1 MNVNGITCPQC
12 GALNPVG
19 SRVCGNCGTSLL
31 SASQPPQQAYTP
43 PPPQQ
48 SPMPP
53 QQPQYYSPQSSYIP
67 PGAPVPPNMPPAGYN
82 MPQSQPP
89 KKSNN
94 TWIACCAGLLIVG
107 LCIVVVALVGGGAY
121 VRQRALS
128 AYNRLANSTNSQS
141 FLDTVMPPSTL
152 ATIEAMST
160 QVIST
165 SIPGLMSQSTPE
177 PNSSAPQDTSVPQ
190 VNGACSYTPPAIT
203 ASGIISKV
211 TMAENTQGANKDPVN
226 PTKVFQTSATIH
238 AVVAITN
245 APANTRV
252 KAIWFATSAE
262 SVDCNTQVGQ
272 PYELTTDGSRNIDFS
287 LAPTTTWP
295 TGSYRVEI
303 YVDDN
308 LDQVVDYTVQ

>member
-1 MNVNGITCPQC
+1 
-12 GALNPVG
+12 
-19 SRVCGNCGTSLL
+19 
-31 SASQPPQQAYTP
+31 
-43 PPPQQ
+43 
-48 SPMPP
+48 MPP

-82 MPQSQPP
+82 RPPSQPP

-107 LCIVVVALVGGGAY
+107 LCVVVVAIFGGAY
-121 VRQRALS
+121 ARQRALA
-128 AYNRLANSTNSQS
+128 AYNKLANSTNSQS
-141 FLDTVMPPSTL
+141 FLDTLMPPSTL

-160 QVIST
+160 QGIST
-165 SIPGLMSQSTPE
+165 SIPGLTSQSTPE
-177 PNSSAPQDTSVPQ
+177 PTSNAPQDTSVPQ

-211 TMAENTQGANKDPVN
+211 TMAEDTQGANKNPVN
-226 PTKVFQTSATIH
+226 PTTVFQTGATIH
-238 AVVAITN
+238 AVVAIRN
-245 APANTRV
+245 APASTRV

-287 LAPTTTWP
+287 LSPTTTWP

-308 LDQVVDYTVQ
+308 LDQVVNYTVQ